1 MFILKKIL
9 FTILLAVTVSANN
22 NIDLDKKLDMGSN
35 DEKNIIIF
43 FHIPS
48 CNYCETMLNEN
59 FKSQKILKELNKDF
73 ILVDI
78 YTKDKGII
86 TYKNFKGTHKEFA
99 THMGVAAY
107 PATYFIDKNGNTL
120 YKSIGYRNVE
130 EYYKEI
136 KYISSKR
143 YKTIDLETFIQ
154 ELELKDDEW

>member
-9 FTILLAVTVSANN
+9 FTILLVVSASASN
-22 NIDLDKKLDMGSN
+22 NINLDKKMKMVSN
-35 DEKNIIIF
+35 GEKNIIIF

-59 FKSQKILKELNKDF
+59 FTSKKILKELDNDF

-86 TYKNFKGTHKEFA
+86 IYKDFKGTHKEFA
-99 THMGVAAY
+99 KYMKVAAY
-107 PATYFIDKNGNTL
+107 PATYFIDKNGNIL
-120 YKSIGYRNVE
+120 YKSIGYRNIE

-143 YKTIDLETFIQ
+143 YKQIDLETFIQ
-154 ELELKDDEW
+154 EIELKDDEW